1 MGEKLL
7 MTSSPHIRGPRTAKS
22 LMLDVILSLGPASI
36 ASVWIFGWRAL
47 LVILVSVGSAVVS
60 EAAYEKA
67 VKRDVT
73 VGDLTAVI
81 TGLLLALTLPPGV
94 PLYIPVIGSA
104 FAIVIAK
111 QVFGG
116 LGTNFVNPAL
126 AGRAFLMAA
135 WPLAMTGA
143 FVAPFT
149 HDAVSGATPLSAF
162 VTGGTEIPGILD
174 LLAGNRLGCIGET
187 SIAALLLGG
196 VYLIA
201 REVID
206 WRLPVSYL
214 ATLFLGS
221 WVFGKPGA
229 YFQGDGVTAVLLG
242 GAVLG
247 AFFMATDYVTSPV
260 TPRGRLY
267 MGIGAGLITVL
278 IRFWGTYPEGVT
290 YAILFMNLVTP
301 LIDRFVV
308 PRYYGHVHDAALRR
322 KARTGGR

>member
-1 MGEKLL
+1 
-7 MTSSPHIRGPRTAKS
+7 
-22 LMLDVILSLGPASI
+22 MLDVILSLVPASI
-36 ASVWIFGWRAL
+36 AAVWLFGFRSL
-47 LVILVSVGSAVVS
+47 LVILVSVATAVAS
-60 EAAYEKA
+60 EAIYEKA

-73 VGDLTAVI
+73 VNDLSAVI

-94 PLYIPVIGSA
+94 RLYVPVVGSA
-104 FAIVIAK
+104 FAIVIVK

-135 WPLAMTGA
+135 WPLQMTTRWI
-143 FVAPFT
+143 APFT
-149 HDAVSGATPLSAF
+149 YDAVSGPTPLG
-162 VTGGTEIPGILD
+162 VLRTGASEVPGISD
-174 LLAGNRLGCIGET
+174 LLIGNRLGSLGE
-187 SIAALLLGG
+187 SCVVALLLGAA
-196 VYLIA
+196 YLTA
-201 REVID
+201 RGVID
-206 WRLPVSYL
+206 WRLPAGYL
-214 ATLFLGS
+214 ATLALGT

-242 GAVLG
+242 GAILG

-260 TPRGRLY
+260 TSRGRLY

-290 YAILFMNLVTP
+290 YAILFMNLTTP

-308 PRYYGHVHDAALRR
+308 PRYYGYMHDVALRR
-322 KARTGGR
+322 KAKTGGR